1 MTKAAHFRVD
11 PRLASLLGESYR
23 STEQAIKELIDN
35 AWDADAE
42 NVWITLPEP
51 MENAP
56 IVVKDDGT
64 GMTEKEVR
72 SEYLNIASDRRTRK
86 GETTQRKGR
95 QVKGRKGI
103 GKFAGLAAAEIMDL
117 ETSAT
122 GAATSLRIV
131 KQTLLNARMDLE
143 RIGLLVDSRPC
154 DKSEHGATVA
164 LSELNQKLAFPTPE
178 ALKELLVLEYG
189 RQPDFTLHV
198 NDQPLAQEDIPGQ
211 QFEADVDLPEAG
223 AVRIHFTI
231 MDEPTAKKHAGIV
244 MRVGGKVVGRPTF
257 LGLDDRDDIPAKL
270 LRRVV
275 GEIEA
280 DSLEDD
286 VTADWG
292 AIIENSK
299 GFAEAREW
307 AEEQVASR
315 MASALSS
322 EVNLAKARR
331 QKQINDRLAGLP
343 EHRRHFANMHLE
355 RVLKKFYGERDDRID
370 TIISLMLDAM
380 EKDEYWSVVQ
390 TIEAARHADVA
401 TFAESLDAFG
411 LVDMAV
417 MAKQAKNRLALLDAL
432 DELAANQNTLEKQI
446 HTALASN
453 LWVFGPEYS
462 MLSSDKTLARVI
474 EQYTGKKFKGKRAK
488 HRPDLLL
495 SRSLSGRLLLIEFK
509 RPAASVGREA
519 ESQAKEY
526 RDDLTP
532 NHGPMDI
539 LIVGGTVDSS
549 MSDHYAHEDTK
560 FLTYDAVI
568 STARTQVNWLLK
580 ELATDDVL
588 TKEP

>member
-51 MENAP
+51 MDDAP

-86 GETTQRKGR
+86 GEKTHRKGR

-103 GKFAGLAAAEIMDL
+103 GKFAGLAAAETMNLITMAMG
-117 ETSAT
+117 TV
-122 GAATSLRIV
+122 TSLQIV
-131 KQTLLNARMDLE
+131 KQALLDARKDLE
-143 RIGLLVDSRPC
+143 RIGLLVTAQSC
-154 DKSEHGATVA
+154 DKPEHGTTVT

-198 NDQPLAQEDIPGQ
+198 NDEPLAQEDIPGR
-211 QFEADVDLPEAG
+211 QFEAEVELPDAG
-223 AVRIHFTI
+223 SVRIRFTI

-244 MRVGGKVVGRPTF
+244 MRVGGKVVGRPSF
-257 LGLDDRDDIPAKL
+257 IGLDDREEIPPKL

-275 GEIEA
+275 GEIVA
-280 DSLEDD
+280 DSLEED

-299 GFAEAREW
+299 GFAEARQW
-307 AEEQVASR
+307 AEETVASR
-315 MASALSS
+315 MASVLSS

-331 QKQINDRLAGLP
+331 QKQINNRLAGLP
-343 EHRRHFANMHLE
+343 EHRRHFANTQVE
-355 RVLKKFYGERDDRID
+355 RVLKKLYGEREDRID
-370 TIISLMLDAM
+370 VVVSVMLDAM

-390 TIEAARHADVA
+390 NIESARQADVS
-401 TFAESLDAFG
+401 TFAEALDAFG

-417 MAKQAKNRLALLDAL
+417 MTQQATRRLALLDAL
-432 DELAANQNTLEKQI
+432 DNLAANKKTLEKQM

-462 MLSSDKTLARVI
+462 LLSSDKTLARVI
-474 EQYTGKKFKGKRAK
+474 AQYTGDKFKGKRAAN
-488 HRPDLLL
+488 RPDLLL
-495 SRSLSGRLLLIEFK
+495 SKSLSGRLLLIEFK
-509 RPAASVGREA
+509 RPAASVGRDA

-532 NHGPMDI
+532 SHGAMDM
-539 LIVGGTVDSS
+539 LIVGGSVDSS
-549 MSDHYAHEDTK
+549 MSDHYACEDTK
-560 FLTYDAVI
+560 FLSYDAVI
-568 STARTQVNWLLK
+568 STARTQLNWLLK
-580 ELATDDVL
+580 ELT
-588 TKEP
+588 TEGGFQG